1 MARLL
6 HLSDLHFGAH
16 DDRLVEAVVQRVHAE
31 KPDLVIISGDFT
43 QRARTEQFK
52 DACRFLERLRN
63 AGHEVLA
70 VPGNHDVPLYDV
82 LRRFLSP
89 LTRYRRY
96 IDDSL
101 CPFHQLPTAAV
112 LGINTARSFTFKD
125 GKINNEQID
134 FIRQTFDRID
144 PGVPRILVTH
154 HPIFALPTG
163 DGVGDPIKNQDEVLG
178 LIAEIGVDLLL
189 AGHNHRASHQ
199 DSADFVT
206 KSTGALV
213 IQAGTATSTR
223 VRGEHQSFNR
233 IVVKG
238 ENVEVT
244 LIGWH
249 ETEFR
254 DGDPARFTRK
264 DGRWVLLGE
273 DGIES
278 VPIAPKQVEDSAKLN
293 KASDFA

>member
-16 DDRLVEAVVQRVHAE
+16 DDRIVEAVEARVHDE
-31 KPDLVIISGDFT
+31 KPDLVVVSGDFT

-52 DACRFLERLRN
+52 QACAFLERLRDG
-63 AGHEVLA
+63 GHEVLG

-89 LTRYRRY
+89 LTRYKRY
-96 IDDSL
+96 IDDTL

-112 LGINTARSFTFKD
+112 LGINTARSATFKD
-125 GKINNEQID
+125 GKINAEQVD
-134 FIRQTFDRID
+134 FIRDTFGRID
-144 PGVPRILVTH
+144 RSIPRILVTH

-163 DGVGDPIKNQDEVLG
+163 DGVGDPIKNQDQVLAT
-178 LIAEIGVDLLL
+178 IAEVGVDILL

-223 VRGEHQSFNR
+223 VRGENQSFNR
-233 IVVKG
+233 ILVDG

-244 LIGWH
+244 LIGWQG
-249 ETEFR
+249 TEFR

-264 DGRWVLLGE
+264 DGRWVLLGDAGVE
-273 DGIES
+273 R
-278 VPIAPKQVEDSAKLN
+278 VPTAPKEVADTAG
-293 KASDFA
+293 

>member
-16 DDRLVEAVVQRVHAE
+16 DDRLVAAVEDRVNDE
-31 KPDLVIISGDFT
+31 KPDLVVVSGDFT
-43 QRARTEQFK
+43 QRARTNQFEQ
-52 DACRFLERLRN
+52 ACAFLERLRD
-63 AGHEVLA
+63 AGHEVLG
-70 VPGNHDVPLYDV
+70 VPGNHDIPLYDV

-89 LTRYRRY
+89 LTRYRKY
-96 IDDSL
+96 IDDTL

-112 LGINTARSFTFKD
+112 LGINTARSATFKQ
-125 GKINNEQID
+125 GKINDEQVA
-134 FIRQTFDRID
+134 FIRDTFSKVEASI
-144 PGVPRILVTH
+144 PRILVTH

-163 DGVGDPIKNQDEVLG
+163 DGIGDPVKNQAGVLDMIG
-178 LIAEIGVDLLL
+178 EIGVDLLL

-233 IVVKG
+233 IIVNG

-254 DGDPARFTRK
+254 DGDPARFTRQ
-264 DGRWVLLGE
+264 DGRWVKLGE
-273 DGIES
+273 EGIEK
-278 VPIAPKQVEDSAKLN
+278 VPVAPKEAAASAN
-293 KASDFA
+293 

>member
-16 DDRLVEAVVQRVHAE
+16 DDRLVAAVEDRVNDE
-31 KPDLVIISGDFT
+31 KPDLVVVSGDFT
-43 QRARTEQFK
+43 QRARTYQFEQ
-52 DACRFLERLRN
+52 ACAFLERLRD
-63 AGHEVLA
+63 AGHEVLG
-70 VPGNHDVPLYDV
+70 VPGNHDIPLYDV
-82 LRRFLSP
+82 FRRFLSP
-89 LTRYRRY
+89 LTRYRKY
-96 IDDSL
+96 IDDTL
-101 CPFHQLPTAAV
+101 CPFHELPTAAV
-112 LGINTARSFTFKD
+112 LGINTARSATFKQ
-125 GKINNEQID
+125 GKINDEQVA
-134 FIRQTFDRID
+134 FIRDTFSKVEASI
-144 PGVPRILVTH
+144 PRILVTH

-163 DGVGDPIKNQDEVLG
+163 DGIGDPVKNQAGVLDMIG
-178 LIAEIGVDLLL
+178 EIGVDLLL

-233 IVVKG
+233 IIVNG

-254 DGDPARFTRK
+254 DGDPARFTRQ
-264 DGRWVLLGE
+264 DGRWVKLGE
-273 DGIES
+273 EGIEK
-278 VPIAPKQVEDSAKLN
+278 VPVAPKEAAAGAN
-293 KASDFA
+293 